1 MKRSDEEYRV
11 MISGYLDDELNAA
24 DRAEFEEHL
33 ADCPK
38 CQRELDTMRR
48 LFCGTS
54 SAFGAGDL
62 SEADWDAFL
71 ENVYNRLERK
81 TGWVVFVFG
90 VLALA
95 LFGSYLFVMEP
106 WTSALVK
113 LLLATPVV
121 GFAILFVSVLRQR
134 LENLKTDRYTREI
147 HR

>member
-11 MISGYLDDELNAA
+11 LISGYLDGELEPE
-24 DRAEFEEHL
+24 DRADLEHHL
-33 ADCPK
+33 ETCPR
-38 CQRELDTMRR
+38 CRRELDSMRCI
-48 LFCGTS
+48 FCGTS
-54 SAFGAGDL
+54 AAFGTDPVP
-62 SEADWDAFL
+62 EETWDEFL

-90 VLALA
+90 ALA
-95 LFGSYLFVMEP
+95 LTLFGIYVFLMEP

-121 GFAILFVSVLRQR
+121 GLAILFVSVLRQR

>member
-1 MKRSDEEYRV
+1 
-11 MISGYLDDELNAA
+11 L
-24 DRAEFEEHL
+24 
-33 ADCPK
+33 
-38 CQRELDTMRR
+38 QRELDTMRM

-54 SAFGAGDL
+54 AAFGAEDL
-62 SEADWDAFL
+62 PEEQWDAFL

-90 VLALA
+90 VLALT
-95 LFGSYLFVMEP
+95 LFGSYVFVMEP

-134 LENLKTDRYTREI
+134 LENLKTDRYSREI